1 VFSPFVDVFFIPE
14 LEVGYGVI
22 ADLADKGVICVNYKY
37 DKLYEEYKILLFI
50 NYFTAVIKSIKVYK
64 GRDL

>member
-22 ADLADKGVICVNYKY
+22 ADLTDEGVVVRGALTEEFFGQSVDK
-37 DKLYEEYKILLFI
+37 FM
-50 NYFTAVIKSIKVYK
+50 
-64 GRDL
+64 